1 MNCRDCER
9 CEVPAKHAVECP
21 AWGRRLTAIFGIL
34 SACTALHAIPWDSP
48 EVLSST
54 PCNASY
60 SLTDAGIKPKKSR
73 IGFFKNLTIRK
84 KNRDKIGSERNRF
97 IYRDGSW

>member
-1 MNCRDCER
+1 
-9 CEVPAKHAVECP
+9 
-21 AWGRRLTAIFGIL
+21 
-34 SACTALHAIPWDSP
+34 
-48 EVLSST
+48 VLSLT